1 MYSSNYNTKDAL
13 KGLRMFFSGVA
24 SLDAKPRLGWNWIM
38 GAFTKSGHLSQIT
51 YEPSIQNSLEQGCLY
66 STDVSRLWVKTN
78 FERQFHHPNKSWSQ
92 NQSWGWGPSHPANEF
107 WHWHKGGRCRPVFT
121 LIMKQHPNT
130 WFYSISSIL
139 VSICLLLNLPKAVW
153 LNLQSPGHSSVVKAS
168 ILTDF
173 CPAFLSYS

>member
-1 MYSSNYNTKDAL
+1 MPNPGLDGIESWAHSQSLVIWVKLLTSLQFKIHSN
-13 KGLRMFFSGVA
+13 
-24 SLDAKPRLGWNWIM
+24 
-38 GAFTKSGHLSQIT
+38 
-51 YEPSIQNSLEQGCLY
+51 
-66 STDVSRLWVKTN
+66 TDVCILLMFPGFGSKLICGQSN
-78 FERQFHHPNKSWSQ
+78 CRQFHHPNKSWSQ

-173 CPAFLSYS
+173 CPALLPYS